1 MAGKTDQRRRRRV
14 RRHARVR
21 KTVSGTSQ
29 RPRLAVHR
37 SHRHIVAQVIDDTT
51 GRTVSSA
58 STLDAEVRARLD
70 GAAGGTVV
78 AAAEVGRVVASRA
91 RAAGIT
97 QVVFDRGGY
106 AYHGRVA
113 ALAAA
118 ARDEGLEL

>member
-1 MAGKTDQRRRRRV
+1 MAGKIDQRRRRRV

-21 KTVSGTSQ
+21 KAVSGTPQ

-37 SHRHIVAQVIDDTT
+37 SRRHIVAQVIDDTT

-58 STLDAEVRARLD
+58 STLDADVRARLD
-70 GAAGGTVV
+70 GAAGGTVA
-78 AAAEVGRVVASRA
+78 AAAEVGRLVASRA
-91 RAAGIT
+91 RAAGIS